1 MNRRNIIAGSRTVRL
16 IRTPDALIYRA
27 VLCCIFAVSLSI
39 IHETQI
45 PFTFFEIFWKS
56 LKIGWFYVI
65 LYLLGRSSLSGREVI
80 ESMFAFVLNFALSIA
95 ASVIA
100 YYICKWLDEQ
110 FFKPSKHWSIS
121 TETPSVLQYRGRFCF
136 APWRWIHG
144 RKFLTSH
151 LYYMRCLV
159 KCQQFRT
166 KLSAMPRASLL
177 FALLAQSLPL
187 EGKVARS
194 AGWGGNLAAEV
205 VLGADRR
212 KDRKVNLMPRAPPS
226 GELASE
232 ARLRGWARPPA

>member
-16 IRTPDALIYRA
+16 IRTPAALIYHA

-45 PFTFFEIFWKS
+45 PFTFFEIFWKN

-121 TETPSVLQYRGRFCF
+121 TETPSVLQYRGAFLLCSLEVNPRSQILNFASILYAMLGEMSTVSHKTFRHAKGF
-136 APWRWIHG
+136 APVCPAGAKPSPRGEGGTKCRMRWKPCG
-144 RKFLTSH
+144 RS
-151 LYYMRCLV
+151 
-159 KCQQFRT
+159 
-166 KLSAMPRASLL
+166 
-177 FALLAQSLPL
+177 
-187 EGKVARS
+187 RS
-194 AGWGGNLAAEV
+194 WS
-205 VLGADRR
+205 R
-212 KDRKVNLMPRAPPS
+212 
-226 GELASE
+226 
-232 ARLRGWARPPA
+232 